1 MTWRPILS
9 YILLC
14 CLQGISSIER
24 DVTFPIQAQT
34 EECFYEHA
42 IVGQLMELDYQII
55 DGGSDGVFSVDFSI
69 TRPDGKPAVMEM
81 DKSENNHQ
89 VAIDLDGDYKIC
101 FNNKKSRSGSKLI
114 FFELLLD
121 NDGDQDLDYDDLA
134 PDDDYGDEVEE
145 MGASLKLIKE
155 RITKSKHLQEQIRAH
170 EFRDRSIAERNFER
184 INFWS
189 LIQVIVMIV
198 AGLSQVLM
206 IRSIFDEKSP
216 VRKILFSK

>member
-1 MTWRPILS
+1 LA
-9 YILLC
+9 
-14 CLQGISSIER
+14 GISSIER

-89 VAIDLDGDYKIC
+89 VVIDLDGDYKIC

-121 NDGDQDLDYDDLA
+121 NDGNQDLDYDDLA

-189 LIQVIVMIV
+189 MVHAIVMIV
-198 AGLSQVLM
+198 AGLSQVMM

>member
-1 MTWRPILS
+1 
-9 YILLC
+9 
-14 CLQGISSIER
+14 
-24 DVTFPIQAQT
+24 
-34 EECFYEHA
+34 
-42 IVGQLMELDYQII
+42 
-55 DGGSDGVFSVDFSI
+55 
-69 TRPDGKPAVMEM
+69 
-81 DKSENNHQ
+81 
-89 VAIDLDGDYKIC
+89 
-101 FNNKKSRSGSKLI
+101 
-114 FFELLLD
+114 
-121 NDGDQDLDYDDLA
+121 
-134 PDDDYGDEVEE
+134 

-189 LIQVIVMIV
+189 LIQVVVMIV

>member
-1 MTWRPILS
+1 
-9 YILLC
+9 
-14 CLQGISSIER
+14 
-24 DVTFPIQAQT
+24 
-34 EECFYEHA
+34 
-42 IVGQLMELDYQII
+42 
-55 DGGSDGVFSVDFSI
+55 
-69 TRPDGKPAVMEM
+69 
-81 DKSENNHQ
+81 
-89 VAIDLDGDYKIC
+89 
-101 FNNKKSRSGSKLI
+101 
-114 FFELLLD
+114 
-121 NDGDQDLDYDDLA
+121 
-134 PDDDYGDEVEE
+134 

-216 VRKILFSK
+216 VRKILFSKWYVCTNLITSVVGTKFSVWMPKICHLQLNEYETAPNFIQLTQNLTSDCLLI

>member
-1 MTWRPILS
+1 
-9 YILLC
+9 
-14 CLQGISSIER
+14 
-24 DVTFPIQAQT
+24 
-34 EECFYEHA
+34 
-42 IVGQLMELDYQII
+42 
-55 DGGSDGVFSVDFSI
+55 
-69 TRPDGKPAVMEM
+69 M

-89 VAIDLDGDYKIC
+89 VVIDLDGDYKIC

-121 NDGDQDLDYDDLA
+121 NDGNQDLDYDDLA

-189 LIQVIVMIV
+189 MVHAIVMIV